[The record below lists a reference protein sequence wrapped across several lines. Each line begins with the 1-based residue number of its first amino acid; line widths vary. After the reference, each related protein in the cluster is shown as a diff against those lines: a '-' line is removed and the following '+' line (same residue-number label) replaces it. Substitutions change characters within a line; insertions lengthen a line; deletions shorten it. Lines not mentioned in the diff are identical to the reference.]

1 MSAVLAPPLASCR
14 RPVRWTVQQFHQMG
28 ELGYFAGRRACLIR
42 GVIVEEGPMN
52 PPHAVAGEKTEEVM
66 RDVFGKVWT
75 LWIRKPLVLGY
86 DTDPVPDIAVLA
98 GRPTVADG
106 HPTTAALVIE
116 IAVSSLD
123 DDLTTKA
130 ELYATGGI
138 PDYWVLDVDGRT
150 LHVFRD
156 PASLPSPLNAI
167 AYQTHLT
174 FTNAQSVSPLAVPTA
189 TVAVADLLP

>member
-1 MSAVLAPPLASCR
+1 MSAVLAPSPATLR
-14 RPVRWTVQQFHQMG
+14 RPVRWTVSQFHQMG

-52 PPHAVAGEKTEEVM
+52 PPHAVAGVKTEEVI
-66 RDVFGKVWT
+66 RDVFGKGWHMRVQ
-75 LWIRKPLVLGY
+75 KPLVLSL
-86 DTDPVPDIAVLA
+86 DTDPEPDVAVVA
-98 GRPTVADG
+98 GRPALAGG

-116 IAVSSLD
+116 IADSSLD

-156 PASLPSPLNAI
+156 PAPLPSPLNAV

-174 FTNAQSVSPLAVPTA
+174 LTDTQSVSPLALPTA